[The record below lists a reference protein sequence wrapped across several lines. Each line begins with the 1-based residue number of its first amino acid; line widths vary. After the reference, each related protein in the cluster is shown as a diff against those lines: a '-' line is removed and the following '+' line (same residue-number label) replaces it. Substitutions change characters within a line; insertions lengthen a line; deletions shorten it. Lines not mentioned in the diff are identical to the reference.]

1 MDSPSTRHASS
12 APCRP
17 SLHLATTPDLTSTTS
32 GQPWSTPC
40 GALPSPCTPTSARD
54 HPHHAQSAN
63 HHDHAVTY
71 AHAVS
76 STPFP
81 STNPCE
87 PGRMPSCR
95 CCFSACSQSSH
106 HAAPLPP
113 GAVTLDVGGHLFTT
127 YWSTLATG
135 NDPETGLFRTLHHLS
150 IRDLGDNAPRDPPL
164 FIDRDPAIF
173 AFILS
178 HLRRRHAVPLGSPG
192 SPTAGTPS
200 TSPSSSSA
208 STYRGRARSPPTSS
222 PTNFSS
228 GTPHDW
234 PDPRPLC
241 THLSLAQELDFYGYL
256 HDAKTVLAQHRRLAV
271 TLSHPTPALVTVRVS
286 WTAKE
291 ERLVPEMARRAYGIG
306 VRSATI
312 EVSELAMCVEIYPA
326 EFRARVNTDPPWPY
340 PGRLVFLEGGG
351 GGARGGNVIGDV
363 GQTNTLMRAHVVALL
378 NQVMECG
385 YALANPNEVAE
396 LKCKVQTPAV
406 RETPVVLVLTRTA
419 AAVPVESGGGSTA
432 VAMAMAALA
441 GGAARGAGGGLHAW

>member
-1 MDSPSTRHASS
+1 MSY
-12 APCRP
+12 
-17 SLHLATTPDLTSTTS
+17 
-32 GQPWSTPC
+32 

-54 HPHHAQSAN
+54 HLHRAQASHHA
-63 HHDHAVTY
+63 DHAVAY
-71 AHAVS
+71 NHAVS
-76 STPFP
+76 STPSPPTPNP
-81 STNPCE
+81 SE
-87 PGRMPSCR
+87 PGRSP
-95 CCFSACSQSSH
+95 CCYHCNYLPN

-113 GAVTLDVGGHLFTT
+113 GAVTLNVGGRLFTT
-127 YWSTLATG
+127 HWSTLATG
-135 NDPETGLFRTLHHLS
+135 NDPETGLFRTLHQLS
-150 IRDLGDNAPRDPPL
+150 IRDPIDSAPPDPPL
-164 FIDRDPAIF
+164 FIDREPAIF
-173 AFILS
+173 AFILA

-192 SPTAGTPS
+192 SPTASAPL
-200 TSPSSSSA
+200 TSHSA
-208 STYRGRARSPPTSS
+208 STTSPYRGRTRSPPTSS
-222 PTNFSS
+222 SANSSS

-241 THLSLAQELDFYGYL
+241 TYLSLAHELDFYGFL
-256 HDAKTVLAQHRRLAV
+256 RDAKIVLAQHHRLAT
-271 TLSHPTPALVTVRVS
+271 TLSHPTPALVTVRVA

-312 EVSELAMCVEIYPA
+312 EVSELAMMVEIYPA

-363 GQTNTLMRAHVVALL
+363 GQTNALMRAHVVALL

-406 RETPVVLVLTRTA
+406 RETPVVFVLTRTA
-419 AAVPVESGGGSTA
+419 PVVPVESASGATA
-432 VAMAMAALA
+432 VAMAMAAIA
-441 GGAARGAGGGLHAW
+441 GATRGAGGGLHAW